1 MKYLKNQT
9 NYVCESKYKKK
20 KKTDYVTEHKDRT
33 YLTYQVTE
41 YENTVDKIKNSDY
54 KYDRNGKQKKYNI
67 CQIVLIV
74 HKIIVDKIRH
84 TVV

>member
-1 MKYLKNQT
+1 MSRTSRGYT
-9 NYVCESKYKKK
+9 NKKK

-54 KYDRNGKQKKYNI
+54 KYDRKGKQKKSNI
-67 CQIVLIV
+67 CTTYYLTKDHRRKNQ
-74 HKIIVDKIRH
+74 
-84 TVV
+84 T

>member
-41 YENTVDKIKNSDY
+41 YENTVDKIKNSDD
-54 KYDRNGKQKKYNI
+54 KYDRKGKQKKSNI
-67 CQIVLIV
+67 CTTYYLTKDHRRKNQ
-74 HKIIVDKIRH
+74 
-84 TVV
+84 T